1 MKKLKMIMKH
11 SQQQMTVTKEP
22 SMEKVATGWMDGP
35 TVEFAMRAF
44 TLNLQSLHRRH
55 LNKLSAVIHS
65 LTESAGLC
73 GRLCT
78 SAHI

>member
-1 MKKLKMIMKH
+1 MKKHKLFMKH
-11 SQQQMTVTKEP
+11 SQQQMTATKEP
-22 SMEKVATGWMDGP
+22 STEKAVTGRMDGP

-44 TLNLQSLHRRH
+44 TPNLQSLHGRH
-55 LNKLSAVIHS
+55 LNKLSAAIHS

-73 GRLCT
+73 GRLFA

>member
-1 MKKLKMIMKH
+1 MLMKH
-11 SQQQMTVTKEP
+11 SQQQMTATKGP
-22 SMEKVATGWMDGP
+22 STVKVVTGWMDRP
-35 TVEFAMRAF
+35 TVEFAMRVF

-65 LTESAGLC
+65 LTELVGL
-73 GRLCT
+73 GGQLCA

>member
-1 MKKLKMIMKH
+1 MIMKH

-22 SMEKVATGWMDGP
+22 STEKVVTGWMDGP

-44 TLNLQSLHRRH
+44 TPNLQSLHRRH

-65 LTESAGLC
+65 
-73 GRLCT
+73 
-78 SAHI
+78 